1 MMMMMTTSANN
12 LNPSTPA
19 APEPVYTVGGYIPPH
34 LQDVRHTLAT
44 DDDLARLLEALP
56 THLQEALAQC
66 AHPSPLIEV
75 VMDLGRLAEA
85 RFLDGHTQVL
95 APTHATSVEDLEH
108 LTHLVGQFGEDN
120 RAGITATLHRIS
132 CIRNRYGTIIGLT
145 CRVGR
150 ALSGTITAIE
160 DVVRS
165 GKNMLL
171 LGRPGV
177 GKTTRLREI
186 ARLLADELGRR
197 VIIVDTSNEIAGDGD
212 IPHPA
217 VGRARRMPV
226 KSPKHQQEVLIEAVE
241 NHTPQ
246 VIVVDEIGTE
256 AEAQAARTIAERG
269 VQLVATA
276 HGNQLENVLH
286 NPVLVDLLGG
296 IQSVTL
302 GDEEAT
308 RRQSQKTIL
317 EREKAP
323 TFDVVVELRDF
334 ETLAVYEDVAKTV
347 DALLRGFPVAP
358 ELRKLN
364 PTSGE
369 VKVLST
375 RIRNVQA
382 SVPPHSNPAL
392 PALPALPPEA
402 FFPAPT
408 AKGSA
413 TPLHAN
419 AEGGMKVFLFG
430 LTQSLFHH
438 VLERLGLQR
447 LVQVTQHMHE
457 AQALLCL
464 RSRPGSKVLRL
475 AADFEVPV
483 VQVKTN
489 TLPQLQCAL
498 REALI
503 MKAAVWQQVAQ
514 LAQTQSGA
522 LAAWAKVATTD
533 DEGGETTH
541 TPQPPV
547 DEAEEALQEA
557 ATALE
562 ALQGQGAGSAAAVEL
577 KPRRSYLRRLQ
588 YQWLEQQ
595 GVQAVSVGAEPQR
608 RLKLLGHAST
618 PRAEPN

>member
-1 MMMMMTTSANN
+1 MMMMTTSAN
-12 LNPSTPA
+12 PSQPQIPA

-34 LQDVRHTLAT
+34 LQDVRHTLAN
-44 DDDLARLLEALP
+44 DDDLQRLLDALP
-56 THLQEALAQC
+56 PVLQEALAQC
-66 AHPSPLIEV
+66 HHPSPLIEV

-108 LTHLVGQFGEDN
+108 LTQLVGQFGEDN

-160 DVVRS
+160 DVARS

-177 GKTTRLREI
+177 GKTTRLREM

-364 PTSGE
+364 PASGE

-375 RIRNVQA
+375 RIRNVEA
-382 SVPPHSNPAL
+382 GVAPHSNPAL
-392 PALPALPPEA
+392 APLPPEA
-402 FFPAPT
+402 FLPAPT

-413 TPLHAN
+413 TPLRPSALSP
-419 AEGGMKVFLFG
+419 EGGMKVFLFG

-457 AQALLCL
+457 AHALLCL

-498 REALI
+498 REALM

-514 LAQTQSGA
+514 QAQTQGGE
-522 LAAWAKVATTD
+522 LAAWAKVTTAGLPL
-533 DEGGETTH
+533 EGGQAI
-541 TPQPPV
+541 TPPPL

-562 ALQGQGAGSAAAVEL
+562 TLQGQGAGGGTTVEL

-608 RLKLLGHAST
+608 RLKLLGPTSH
-618 PRAEPN
+618 PRAEPH